1 MFKINLKEIRE
12 ELDNIKEIN
21 EIIDNFQKFSELH
34 DERFLK
40 QVYNQDIP
48 LNISL
53 TNSHLKEKNEISERL
68 RELSFDLAVLRSSTL
83 TKNKE
88 KTLKTINKFLK
99 SDYSGVSVIASELN
113 DFKER
118 ISSLES
124 HYKLLMNYIP
134 KTLDH
139 RLTTEYKCKKHINKL
154 HSIHKK
160 QKKLF
165 ISIAGLFVK
174 HSISSLKSLRK
185 NK

>member
-1 MFKINLKEIRE
+1 MFNINLKEIRE

-40 QVYNQDIP
+40 QVYIQDIP
-48 LNISL
+48 INISL
-53 TNSHLKEKNEISERL
+53 INSHLKEKNEISERL
-68 RELSFDLAVLRSSTL
+68 RELCFNLAVLRSSTL

-88 KTLKTINKFLK
+88 KTLKTIHKFLK
-99 SDYSGVSVIASELN
+99 NDYSGVSVITSELN
-113 DFKER
+113 DFKEK

-124 HYKLLMNYIP
+124 HYKLLMDYVP

-139 RLTTEYKCKKHINKL
+139 RITTEYKCRKHINKL

-160 QKKLF
+160 QKELF
-165 ISIAGLFVK
+165 VSIAGLFVK
-174 HSISSLKSLRK
+174 HSISSLKRLRK